1 VSSSTEVT
9 QVRDVVGAETA
20 GVIGTKAPNAGAVN
34 ASHVTSAKA
43 AHVAS
48 AKASNATAVK
58 ATDVTTAKATHVA
71 AAEATH
77 ATTMSS
83 TTTTAAAGL
92 CARGNKA
99 AGKYC
104 ACQNHH
110 HSSSHDILHLR
121 WADIPPQVQSGVG
134 TFLRGRANVAIDWR
148 WECLFVLSTK
158 FVFIRSDLIRGRHRP
173 DIAA

>member
-34 ASHVTSAKA
+34 VSHVTSAKA

-48 AKASNATAVK
+48 TKASNATAVK
-58 ATDVTTAKATHVA
+58 ATHMTTAKTTHVA
-71 AAEATH
+71 AAEAAH
-77 ATTMSS
+77 TTPMPSAS
-83 TTTTAAAGL
+83 AAAGL

-110 HSSSHDILHLR
+110 HSSSHDILHLS

-148 WECLFVLSTK
+148 WECLFVLSIK
-158 FVFIRSDLIRGRHRP
+158 FVFIRSDLIRGRHGP

>member
-1 VSSSTEVT
+1 MTSSNANVIMLHVDHVICAKATEMTSTKT
-9 QVRDVVGAETA
+9 FNATA
-20 GVIGTKAPNAGAVN
+20 AKAT
-34 ASHVTSAKA
+34 HVTSTKATHVGSAEA

-48 AKASNATAVK
+48 A
-58 ATDVTTAKATHVA
+58 
-71 AAEATH
+71 
-77 ATTMSS
+77 
-83 TTTTAAAGL
+83 TTTVSSATAAAGL